1 MKFNFL
7 SKSVFVIAC
16 IVAVTSC
23 DKDYNKIG
31 ADVLG
36 NNDHYGILA
45 DSTTTTIAYNQAT
58 GPVQTNN
65 LPINTL
71 GFYKNDVFGTSTS
84 NFLTQVSLAATSPVF
99 IKSPSTI
106 VVDSVYMHV
115 PYFYTPVS
123 IDEATGDTNYRADSL
138 IGSSKIK
145 LDVYRSGFVLEN
157 LDSSPGSG
165 LFDGKKYFSDDDF
178 STSLVSGRLN
188 NGIASENDNFEFKNT
203 QIKFYKN
210 APNAT
215 TVRERLAPGLFM
227 MLDNAYFKSAI
238 INANATVLSNNTLFR
253 DYFRGL
259 YFKVSPSPSDPTAKG
274 ALNRLNFAQGKI
286 TIVYTD
292 QTSATNTAE
301 IKKSIIINL
310 SGNTVNTFENNF
322 SSNYANKILPSN
334 NSTTAGADRL
344 YLKGG
349 NGSMAVISLFGG
361 KANDA
366 NNTELQ
372 KFRNEKALISDAS
385 LTFTV
390 DRTAGAMSSEKEPI
404 RMLLYDLEN
413 KTPLFDYYSD
423 FTSSSNAKLN
433 KFIHGGIIKL
443 NETGRG
449 TTYKI
454 RLTNHVQYLIK
465 DFTKKNVKLGL
476 VITESINV
484 LGSYGLKNPFSYL
497 TDFTTLN
504 TAGTSTISNSLPVM
518 AYPNPLGTVLYG
530 SSSNV
535 IEAKRL
541 KLVIRYT
548 KPD

>member
-7 SKSVFVIAC
+7 LKSVSVIAC
-16 IVAVTSC
+16 IIAVVSC
-23 DKDYNKIG
+23 DKDYNQIG

-36 NNDHYGILA
+36 NNDHYGVIA
-45 DSTTTTIAYNQAT
+45 DSTSTTIAYNQET

-65 LPINTL
+65 LPVNTL
-71 GFYKNDVFGTSTS
+71 GFYRNDVFGTSTS
-84 NFLTQVSLAATSPVF
+84 NFITQVSLASVSPTFVDL
-99 IKSPSTI
+99 PANI

-123 IDEATGDTNYRADSL
+123 IDETTGDTAYRADSL

-145 LDVYRSGFVLEN
+145 VDVYRSGFVLES

-165 LFDGKKYFSDDDF
+165 LTEAKKYFSDDNF
-178 STSLVSGRLN
+178 STSLVSSRLN
-188 NGIASENDNFEFKNT
+188 NGIAAENDNFEFKNT

-227 MLDNAYFKSAI
+227 MLDKAYFKSAI
-238 INANATVLSNNTLFR
+238 IEANPTVLSNNTLFR

-259 YFKVSPSPSDPTAKG
+259 YFKVSPSPSDPGAKG

-292 QTSATNTAE
+292 KTSSTNAALIRKTMV
-301 IKKSIIINL
+301 INL
-310 SGNTVNTFENNF
+310 SGNTVNTFENSFNPT
-322 SSNYANKILPSN
+322 YASKLLPSY
-334 NSTTAGADRL
+334 NSTTAGSDRL

-361 KANDA
+361 KTNDA
-366 NNTELQ
+366 NNAEIQ

-385 LTFTV
+385 LTFTI
-390 DRTAGAMSSEKEPI
+390 DKTFGAMNTEVEPV
-404 RMLLYDLEN
+404 RLYLFDLEN
-413 KTPLFDYYSD
+413 RSPLVDYVSD
-423 FTSSSNAKLN
+423 FTSSTNTKLN

-443 NETGRG
+443 NSNSRG
-449 TTYKI
+449 KTYQIK
-454 RLTNHVQYLIK
+454 LTNHVQNLVR
-465 DFTKKNVKLGL
+465 DVNNKNVKLGL
-476 VITESINV
+476 VITESINI
-484 LGSYGLKNPFSYL
+484 LGSYGIKNPFSYL
-497 TDFTTLN
+497 TN
-504 TAGTSTISNSLPVM
+504 SSSTAGVNTVANSIPVM
-518 AYPNPLGTVLYG
+518 AFPNPLGTIFYG